1 MKTVARPSFHKIS
14 VRNFRESLI
23 CQTYHG
29 HSSRPWSRHTD
40 DRSAG
45 KWFTPTE
52 VMNMSRRELQKWC
65 KKLGIRANTK
75 TIQMQAELLDFHENI
90 LSNSDILRY
99 PFLPIQHSTSY
110 PVSGQ
115 NAHTNNMTSSV
126 RQDKPFFNNN
136 FNVNIS
142 MDQGVRHVRHYKNA
156 PSAVEDSLYE
166 DSVLYSDECH
176 SFNSLS
182 SGDKLPS
189 VSKILRS
196 TAPKSKIFAISNW
209 TKRQKELLGEDV
221 FQQKIN
227 EIKKKGVQ
235 FHHFVHHCLANRQLQ
250 NKVPEKL
257 HGYLKSTQKVFEKLD
272 DAIAS
277 EKCVRHTY
285 LGYQGKLD
293 MIACYHGNPCII
305 EWKTS
310 QRRKTSLADCGEYPM
325 QMMAYA
331 GAVNSDPTTRIQIQ
345 HALLVIAY
353 EDGSP
358 ADMHFM
364 DLKKCRTFWQ
374 DWLVRLYKFKNH

>member
-227 EIKKKGVQ
+227 EIKTLTKM
-235 FHHFVHHCLANRQLQ
+235 F
-250 NKVPEKL
+250 
-257 HGYLKSTQKVFEKLD
+257 Y
-272 DAIAS
+272 
-277 EKCVRHTY
+277 
-285 LGYQGKLD
+285 
-293 MIACYHGNPCII
+293 
-305 EWKTS
+305 
-310 QRRKTSLADCGEYPM
+310 
-325 QMMAYA
+325 
-331 GAVNSDPTTRIQIQ
+331 RI
-345 HALLVIAY
+345 
-353 EDGSP
+353 P
-358 ADMHFM
+358 
-364 DLKKCRTFWQ
+364 
-374 DWLVRLYKFKNH
+374 